1 VQWHHWVE
9 SRPGNAPGH
18 LPRDY
23 KKIARHRPGL
33 GGWGRPPQ
41 FCHWSLRPRFA
52 FNHAATTEVTS
63 RIPRTLSAALGD
75 DFRDVRAVEFSP
87 LVLRTIGHDFRR
99 TGNALSAPD
108 ALLATFVP
116 VNGSRD
122 ENEAGAKSWN
132 ATARKVGTGRTGPN
146 CKSRSRAGSFRYGGS
161 DGAASA
167 ARSFDLIGSQP
178 SPAWV
183 QRNSVNCCLLDKHW
197 AAQLPER
204 RLVSP
209 LVLWR
214 MHWGLVGAGAVKTS

>member
-1 VQWHHWVE
+1 VLRSEHTAQEFVKIDEWTRPAGI
-9 SRPGNAPGH
+9 SRYGNIGPKIDWATSPATYRGTIRKSPDTGPGSV
-18 LPRDY
+18 D
-23 KKIARHRPGL
+23 
-33 GGWGRPPQ
+33 GGVPV

-183 QRNSVNCCLLDKHW
+183 SAIPSIAVYWTNIG
-197 AAQLPER
+197 LP
-204 RLVSP
+204 SCP
-209 LVLWR
+209 
-214 MHWGLVGAGAVKTS
+214 GGG

>member
-1 VQWHHWVE
+1 MTFVM
-9 SRPGNAPGH
+9 SAP
-18 LPRDY
+18 
-23 KKIARHRPGL
+23 
-33 GGWGRPPQ
+33 
-41 FCHWSLRPRFA
+41 S
-52 FNHAATTEVTS
+52 
-63 RIPRTLSAALGD
+63 
-75 DFRDVRAVEFSP
+75 SP
-87 LVLRTIGHDFRR
+87 LVLRTIGRDFRR
-99 TGNALSAPD
+99 TGNALSTSD

-204 RLVSP
+204 RLLSP
-209 LVLWR
+209 LAFWR

>member
-1 VQWHHWVE
+1 VDAACRHIALWQHWAE
-9 SRPGNAPGH
+9 NRLGNEPGH

-23 KKIARHRPGL
+23 KKIARHRAGL
-33 GGWGRPPQ
+33 SGWGRPSVLPLVIASAICVQ
-41 FCHWSLRPRFA
+41 
-52 FNHAATTEVTS
+52 S
-63 RIPRTLSAALGD
+63 RRHPGVSSRTPRTLSAALGD
-75 DFRDVRAVEFSP
+75 DFRDVRGVGFGP

-108 ALLATFVP
+108 ALFATFVP
-116 VNGSRD
+116 LNRSRD
-122 ENEAGAKSWN
+122 ENETGAKSWN

-183 QRNSVNCCLLDKHW
+183 SAIPSIAVYWTNIG
-197 AAQLPER
+197 LP
-204 RLVSP
+204 SCP
-209 LVLWR
+209 
-214 MHWGLVGAGAVKTS
+214 GGG

>member
-1 VQWHHWVE
+1 MGVAVRAHRSEFVKLDEGDAACRHIAQWPHWAE
-9 SRPGNAPGH
+9 NRLGNEPGH
-18 LPRDY
+18 LTRDY
-23 KKIARHRPGL
+23 LRKSPDSGRAR
-33 GGWGRPPQ
+33 WMGRP
-41 FCHWSLRPRFA
+41 SLLPLVIA
-52 FNHAATTEVTS
+52 SAICVQS
-63 RIPRTLSAALGD
+63 RRHHGGHQPNTRTLPAALGD
-75 DFRDVRAVEFSP
+75 DFRDVRAVEFGP
-87 LVLRTIGHDFRR
+87 LVLRTIGHDFHR

-108 ALLATFVP
+108 ALFASFVP

-183 QRNSVNCCLLDKHW
+183 QRNSVNC
-197 AAQLPER
+197 
-204 RLVSP
+204 
-209 LVLWR
+209 
-214 MHWGLVGAGAVKTS
+214 

>member
-1 VQWHHWVE
+1 VLRSEHTAQEFVKIDEWT
-9 SRPGNAPGH
+9 RPAGISCNGNIGPKVDRAT
-18 LPRDY
+18 
-23 KKIARHRPGL
+23 RPATYRETIRKSPDRAGL
-33 GGWGRPPQ
+33 GGCGRPPQ

-99 TGNALSAPD
+99 TGNALSTPD

-116 VNGSRD
+116 VNGCRD

-183 QRNSVNCCLLDKHW
+183 QRNSVNC
-197 AAQLPER
+197 
-204 RLVSP
+204 
-209 LVLWR
+209 
-214 MHWGLVGAGAVKTS
+214 